1 MPMLRISNKGLPV
14 HSLYVGSRDG
24 KAFSDV
30 DRQSVTEV
38 VGNSFDCSTFID
50 ASGHFQGR
58 SVATLLINIA
68 TDDGASVEELAR
80 SLGKLLD
87 QRVVGIE
94 TAGIYRSIYMG

>member
-1 MPMLRISNKGLPV
+1 MLRISNKGLPV

-58 SVATLLINIA
+58 SVATLLIYIA

>member
-1 MPMLRISNKGLPV
+1 MFRKSNKGLAV

-24 KAFSDV
+24 KAFPDA
-30 DRQSVTEV
+30 DRRAVADAT
-38 VGNSFDCSTFID
+38 GNFFDSFTIID
-50 ASGHFQGR
+50 ASGNFEGR

-68 TDDGASVEELAR
+68 TDDGAFVEKLAR